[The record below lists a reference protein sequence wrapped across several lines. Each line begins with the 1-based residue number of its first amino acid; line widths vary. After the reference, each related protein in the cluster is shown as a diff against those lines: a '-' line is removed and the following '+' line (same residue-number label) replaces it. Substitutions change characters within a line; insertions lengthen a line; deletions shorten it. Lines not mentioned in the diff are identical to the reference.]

1 MLPTSTCRA
10 GWEGAEKVIL
20 ICGSGRARA
29 RRVSLAPYVRHHL
42 SSVHAGAAHLEKR
55 TRV

>member
-29 RRVSLAPYVRHHL
+29 RRVSLAPYARHHL